1 MDRTPR
7 STLPTT
13 PPLGTVAL
21 TADEA
26 MAHLGIRARALRNH
40 VARGTVIRIIDGATG
55 ERRYYVSEAALA
67 ARGVHADAIA
77 AAPEVTLRT
86 TEAIIARAV
95 ERAVAGALGPLVA
108 GLEEYGG
115 VTSRLT
121 AAYAAHTAKSE
132 QSVRSISEL
141 ARGILDKQD
150 KALEELTTVRK
161 DARTLARQVQ
171 ALEQRWGDPAAV
183 RARLAELA
191 PEARPT
197 GPLARLFGGEHGA

>member
-1 MDRTPR
+1 MTTTTRAETP
-7 STLPTT
+7 TI
-13 PPLGTVAL
+13 PPPGTVVL
-21 TADEA
+21 TEEEA
-26 MAHLGIRARALRNH
+26 MAHLDIRARALRNH
-40 VARGTVIRIIDGATG
+40 VARGAVTKIIDGATG
-55 ERRYYVSEAALA
+55 ERRYCVPEATLA
-67 ARGVHADAIA
+67 ARGLHAGEI

-86 TEAIIARAV
+86 TETIIARAV
-95 ERAVAGALGPLVA
+95 ERAVAPLVA

-141 ARGILDKQD
+141 ARGILDKRD
-150 KALEELTTVRK
+150 KALEELTTVQK